1 MGSLMNSEGDF
12 DMETQ
17 LPAAVHNAAPRAYRE
32 PVYIFACRG
41 PLPAGTRFIGHAD
54 PTVYY
59 CAPGIYSSI
68 LRDAARFSCFD
79 FAEEARRHLS
89 QHRMGG
95 HPSQYPETPTLV
107 FDGTPAA
114 SLDRRAEI

>member
-1 MGSLMNSEGDF
+1 MSKIYMSSRRTVMSGEVVTFATDF
-12 DMETQ
+12 EETTSVFGGYRARG
-17 LPAAVHNAAPRAYRE
+17 PFDISASRDAVMVHNAEFVDSNGYA
-32 PVYIFACRG
+32 IF
-41 PLPAGTRFIGHAD
+41 
-54 PTVYY
+54 
-59 CAPGIYSSI
+59 I
-68 LRDAARFSCFD
+68 LAVIH
-79 FAEEARRHLS
+79 AEEARRHLS